1 MVRIYPGAECGGYR
15 WPMLDTLPNA
25 DSKTIIGFEVML
37 KAFDVNLSLS
47 SNPMDFL
54 FHLQPAMVFGMLPLL
69 LYHGYLPFLSTRQL
83 FAAELTHDFVEMAF
97 KIVMGG
103 VLAFALGM
111 TEYLLVA
118 KTSR

>member
-1 MVRIYPGAECGGYR
+1 MIN
-15 WPMLDTLPNA
+15 PN
-25 DSKTIIGFEVML
+25 V
-37 KAFDVNLSLS
+37 
-47 SNPMDFL
+47 
-54 FHLQPAMVFGMLPLL
+54 Q

-83 FAAELTHDFVEMAF
+83 FAAEITSDFVQMSA

-118 KTSR
+118 KTSRYVYIAYTLG